1 LLALLQKNCSLKRE
15 KKEKGEQSHTY
26 GSSATFCECIRLYTV
41 TVQVTASVSPEIM
54 LVAEKV
60 FSKTMV
66 PLEAFVNT
74 PDACTLVKVPLA
86 VNVFANVYVDVAA
99 LSESLVGVNVPKALC
114 RPFVVISPLSV
125 HADEPLAQSATA
137 GVMSVVV
144 RAIWLAS
151 VEHNVLLLDIEHMS
165 QSIPPA
171 VIRL

>member
-1 LLALLQKNCSLKRE
+1 LLQKNCSLKRE

-26 GSSATFCECIRLYTV
+26 GSSAAFCECIRLYTV

-66 PLEAFVNT
+66 PLEAFVNM
-74 PDACTLVKVPLA
+74 PDACTLVKVPVA

-99 LSESLVGVNVPKALC
+99 LSESLVGVNVPVALC
-114 RPFVVISPLSV
+114 RPFVVISPDSE
-125 HADEPLAQSATA
+125 HADEPLAQSATN
-137 GVMSVVV
+137 GVMAVCV